1 MAPLQK
7 YDNYFN
13 DSIFWHTR
21 FTGKDMSLHAGLEQR
36 ITQTFII
43 AIVIALIWMFT
54 LINQP
59 AAEIHRVNFGNQAQL
74 VSVIPAPE
82 KIMRGRNVEFVVNW
96 WLLEPLPAGH
106 TISYRLRNRQ
116 QDLALLDTTS
126 IQTSGQ
132 PYASIPAGGMVFNDR
147 ISLPTPADATPGI
160 YEVVAYLYPFENY
173 ALHTDQGSPIFLSQR
188 TLFTV
193 NITH

>member
-1 MAPLQK
+1 
-7 YDNYFN
+7 
-13 DSIFWHTR
+13 
-21 FTGKDMSLHAGLEQR
+21 MSLHARLEQR

-54 LINQP
+54 RINQP

-82 KIMRGRNVEFVVNW
+82 KIMRGRNVEFVVSW

-116 QDLALLDTTS
+116 QDLAVLDTTG

-132 PYASIPAGGMVFNDR
+132 AYASIPAGGTVFNDR
-147 ISLPTPADATPGI
+147 ISLPIPADTQPGI
-160 YEVVAYLYPFENY
+160 YEVVTYLYPFEHYTINP
-173 ALHTDQGSPIFLSQR
+173 AQGSPIFLSQR